1 MENRLVFTYI
11 LQFPL
16 FFFIDKQ
23 NITDN
28 SFESFSTEYLVN
40 EETLEDSFQNRDYDK
55 VWLDRMGKKILSVEW
70 KEGSIFSDNYPG
82 SGLWCDL

>member
-55 VWLDRMGKKILSVEW
+55 VWLDRMGKKILLIFHVRASFIECFYMPYSV
-70 KEGSIFSDNYPG
+70 I
-82 SGLWCDL
+82 